1 MRIGKPIQSGQT
13 IVVKKR
19 GNNSDIINTIH
30 SYMPY
35 AIGQSKKRASIF
47 KGKDNKETCRNI
59 WSFLKHNITYLED
72 SVHFQD
78 IKLPDR
84 LVKERK
90 GDCKSYS
97 MFAGSI
103 LDNLGIPYKFAYT
116 SYSDNRTPSHVYVQ
130 TNDGYII
137 DAVWRKFNDEKPY
150 TYKYLKR

>member
-1 MRIGKPIQSGQT
+1 MRLGKLIKPNQT
-13 IVVKKR
+13 ITIKKR

-59 WSFLKHNITYLED
+59 WSFLKHNIKYVED

-78 IKLPDR
+78 VKLPDR

-97 MFAGSI
+97 MFTGSI
-103 LDNLGIPYKFAYT
+103 LDCLGIPYKFAYT
-116 SYSDNRTPSHVYVQ
+116 SYTNSKTPQHVYVQ
-130 TNDGYII
+130 TDDGIII
-137 DAVWRKFNDEKPY
+137 DAVWKKFNDEKPY